1 MDNVTNGH
9 LDPIFGRDW
18 LREVELDWKEVKTIK
33 QETGG
38 RLDELLNKYKDVFE
52 PDIGQ
57 IPDQLGHL
65 QLAPDARPIFMKARP
80 IPYSLKQKVEEE
92 LERLETAGI
101 ITKTD
106 NSEWG
111 TPIVPVMKPNG
122 EIRICAD
129 YKVTVNRQIQ
139 DEHYPIPR
147 IEDIFANMS
156 GGKIFCTLDLKKA
169 YLHLQ
174 MDEASADIQTL
185 STHKGQ
191 FRVNRLMFGVKV
203 APGIWQRIM
212 DKVLLGIEGTQ
223 CFFDDIIIQGKSEE
237 ELLTRLEMVLQRI
250 KMNGLRVNRDKCK
263 FLHKQ
268 IEYLGHTIDAHGI
281 HKSEDKVK
289 AIRQAR
295 RPQNVSELRTFLGLV
310 NYYNRFIENLATILN
325 PLHGLLKKEK
335 KYKWTDQCEQS
346 FQKVKEI
353 ITNEI
358 VLTHFDPVL
367 PLVLATD
374 ASPVGLGAVLSHRF
388 PDGSERPIAF
398 ASRTLTKPEEIYSQ
412 IDKEATGIYWGLKK
426 FFQYCYGRKFIL
438 VTDHKPLVTIFN
450 PDKNL
455 PSMSA
460 TRLFNYSHF
469 LSGFDYRIEF
479 RRTNDHGNADFLSRF
494 PIEKQSNASMDQTD
508 VFYMNQIAT
517 INLNHNLIA
526 QETKKD
532 ENMQHLLLALE
543 TGKSLENYGYHN
555 GELCL
560 HDGCIMKGWRVMIP
574 RSLQKHVLEELHFGH
589 LGMVK
594 TKALARSFCYW
605 KGLDKDIEDN
615 ISKCRQCREKQN
627 LPKKEINHPWEPA
640 SEPWERVHI
649 DFAGPTNG
657 NYFLLV
663 VDAFS
668 KWVEV
673 IPTKSITSSWTI
685 RELRKI
691 FTTFGLPS
699 VIVSDNGRQFTSS
712 EFSNFLK
719 KCGTLHKKTAPYHLR
734 TAKSNA
740 SYKR

>member
-1 MDNVTNGH
+1 MGTSHKKSKAASN
-9 LDPIFGRDW
+9 
-18 LREVELDWKEVKTIK
+18 
-33 QETGG
+33 
-38 RLDELLNKYKDVFE
+38 
-52 PDIGQ
+52 
-57 IPDQLGHL
+57 L
-65 QLAPDARPIFMKARP
+65 QLEPAENQHRVTDSAAASSLTLVLISVDRKSRSNKNLARP
-80 IPYSLKQKVEEE
+80 IPYSLKQKVETE

-212 DKVLLGIEGTQ
+212 YKVLSGIEGTQ
-223 CFFDDIIIQGKSEE
+223 CFFDEIIIQGKSEE

-250 KMNGLRVNRDKCK
+250 KMNGLRLNRDKCK

-295 RPQNVSELRTFLGLV
+295 RPRN
-310 NYYNRFIENLATILN
+310 
-325 PLHGLLKKEK
+325 
-335 KYKWTDQCEQS
+335 
-346 FQKVKEI
+346 
-353 ITNEI
+353 
-358 VLTHFDPVL
+358 
-367 PLVLATD
+367 
-374 ASPVGLGAVLSHRF
+374 
-388 PDGSERPIAF
+388 
-398 ASRTLTKPEEIYSQ
+398 
-412 IDKEATGIYWGLKK
+412 
-426 FFQYCYGRKFIL
+426 
-438 VTDHKPLVTIFN
+438 
-450 PDKNL
+450 
-455 PSMSA
+455 
-460 TRLFNYSHF
+460 
-469 LSGFDYRIEF
+469 
-479 RRTNDHGNADFLSRF
+479 
-494 PIEKQSNASMDQTD
+494 
-508 VFYMNQIAT
+508 
-517 INLNHNLIA
+517 
-526 QETKKD
+526 
-532 ENMQHLLLALE
+532 
-543 TGKSLENYGYHN
+543 
-555 GELCL
+555 
-560 HDGCIMKGWRVMIP
+560 
-574 RSLQKHVLEELHFGH
+574 
-589 LGMVK
+589 
-594 TKALARSFCYW
+594 
-605 KGLDKDIEDN
+605 
-615 ISKCRQCREKQN
+615 
-627 LPKKEINHPWEPA
+627 
-640 SEPWERVHI
+640 
-649 DFAGPTNG
+649 
-657 NYFLLV
+657 V

-673 IPTKSITSSWTI
+673 IPTKNITSSWTI

-719 KCGTLHKKTAPYHLR
+719 KCGTLHKMTAPYHPSSNGQVERFVQTIKKLINCMSDEPGTLEEKLHQLLMKLR
-734 TAKSNA
+734 QAPNSTDLGAELGNILSNQVPDVLPRRNIRRLFKSCSKA
-740 SYKR
+740 VDEVSESWYGRRVPDDGVPHVPG